1 LEFQVIELK
10 VISTDSEL
18 SRSEIEAIARLHV
31 SEMAETL
38 TSIRGEATTSNLYR
52 RLLDN
57 EGRIVLA
64 TESSSVIGVLS
75 YTVNHSKIASLGT
88 MVSRPLSWLRVIS
101 KKGMGGLYKELN
113 DAYSV
118 ARKVRSFDNRML
130 YVTTLFVDSS
140 RQNQGIATLMF
151 EFARKQSTSLNLP
164 VVVDTRSNNYRAI
177 RFYERQGM
185 HEFARTSMSVL
196 LKS

>member
-1 LEFQVIELK
+1 MIELK
-10 VISTDSEL
+10 VISTNSEL

-38 TSIRGEATTSNLYR
+38 ASIRGETTVSNLYR

-64 TESSSVIGVLS
+64 TESSTVIGVLS

-88 MVSRPLSWLRVIS
+88 AVTRPFSWLRVIS
-101 KKGMGGLYKELN
+101 KKGMGGLFREMN
-113 DAYSV
+113 DAYRVSC
-118 ARKVRSFDNRML
+118 KVKSFDNQML
-130 YVTTLFVDSS
+130 YITTLFVDS
-140 RQNQGIATLMF
+140 RNQNQGIATLMF
-151 EFARKQSTSLNLP
+151 DFARKQSTSLNLP
-164 VVVDTRSNNYRAI
+164 VVVDTRSNNNQAI
-177 RFYERQGM
+177 RFYGRQGM
-185 HEFARTSMSVL
+185 HEFARTSMSVI

>member
-1 LEFQVIELK
+1 MIEIRVIG
-10 VISTDSEL
+10 TDSGL
-18 SRSEIEAIARLHV
+18 SCSEIESIARLHV

-38 TSIRGEATTSNLYR
+38 TSIRGVATASSLYR

-57 EGRIVLA
+57 EGSIVLA
-64 TESSSVIGVLS
+64 IESSSVIGVLS
-75 YTVNHSKIASLGT
+75 YTTNHSKIASLGT
-88 MVSRPLSWLRVIS
+88 LISRPLSWLRVIS
-101 KKGMGGLYKELN
+101 KKGIGGLFKELK

-118 ARKVRSFDNRML
+118 SHKVRSFDNRML

-151 EFARKQSTSLNLP
+151 EFVRRQSTSLNLP
-164 VVVDTRSNNYRAI
+164 VVVDTRSNNYQAI

>member
-1 LEFQVIELK
+1 MIELR
-10 VISTDSEL
+10 VIGADSGL
-18 SRSEIEAIARLHV
+18 NFSEIESIARLHV

-38 TSIRGEATTSNLYR
+38 TSIRGIETASSLYR
-52 RLLDN
+52 RLLDH
-57 EGRIVLA
+57 EGSIVLA

-75 YTVNHSKIASLGT
+75 YTVNHSQIASLGT
-88 MVSRPLSWLRVIS
+88 IVSRPLSWLRVIS

-140 RQNQGIATLMF
+140 RQNQGIATLMY
-151 EFARKQSTSLNLP
+151 EFVRKQSTSLNLP

>member
-1 LEFQVIELK
+1 LEFQVIELR

-38 TSIRGEATTSNLYR
+38 TSIRGGATTLNLYR

-57 EGRIVLA
+57 EGSIVLA

-88 MVSRPLSWLRVIS
+88 AVTRPFSWLRVIS
-101 KKGMGGLYKELN
+101 KKGMGGLFREMN

-118 ARKVRSFDNRML
+118 SRKVKSFDNQML
-130 YVTTLFVDSS
+130 YITTLFVDSS

-151 EFARKQSTSLNLP
+151 DFARKQSTSLNLP
-164 VVVDTRSNNYRAI
+164 VVVDTRSNNNRAI

>member
-1 LEFQVIELK
+1 MIELR
-10 VISTDSEL
+10 VIGADSGL
-18 SRSEIEAIARLHV
+18 NFSEIESIARLHV

-38 TSIRGEATTSNLYR
+38 TSIRGIETASSLYR

-57 EGRIVLA
+57 EGSIVLA

-75 YTVNHSKIASLGT
+75 YTVNHSQIASLGT
-88 MVSRPLSWLRVIS
+88 IVSRPLSWLRVIS
-101 KKGMGGLYKELN
+101 KKGMGGLYQELN

-118 ARKVRSFDNRML
+118 ARKVRLFENRML

-140 RQNQGIATLMF
+140 RQNQGIATMMY
-151 EFARKQSTSLNLP
+151 EFVRKQSTSLNLP

>member
-1 LEFQVIELK
+1 MIELR
-10 VISTDSEL
+10 VIGADSGL
-18 SRSEIEAIARLHV
+18 NFSEIESIARLHV

-38 TSIRGEATTSNLYR
+38 TSIRGIETASSLYR
-52 RLLDN
+52 RLLDH
-57 EGRIVLA
+57 EGSIVLA

-75 YTVNHSKIASLGT
+75 YTVNHSQIASLGT
-88 MVSRPLSWLRVIS
+88 IVSRPLSWLRVIS

>member
-1 LEFQVIELK
+1 MIEIRVIG
-10 VISTDSEL
+10 TDSGL
-18 SRSEIEAIARLHV
+18 SCSEIESIARLHV

-38 TSIRGEATTSNLYR
+38 TSIRGVATASSLYR

-57 EGRIVLA
+57 EGSIVLA
-64 TESSSVIGVLS
+64 IESSSVIGVLS
-75 YTVNHSKIASLGT
+75 YTTNHSKIASLGT
-88 MVSRPLSWLRVIS
+88 LISRPLSWLRVIS
-101 KKGMGGLYKELN
+101 KKGIGGLFKELK
-113 DAYSV
+113 DAYRVSH
-118 ARKVRSFDNRML
+118 KVRSFDNRML

-151 EFARKQSTSLNLP
+151 EFVRRQSTSLNLP
-164 VVVDTRSNNYRAI
+164 VVVDTRSNNYQAI